1 MKLSEYA
8 KKAGVSYKTAHRWWK
23 AGQLKGYQ
31 IPATGTIIVETDEPV
46 EIEPIALIYARVSSA
61 EAKPNLERQAT
72 RLSDYATARGY
83 RIYKVVKEVGSGLND
98 NRKLLTDAWPDKNY
112 NILVAEHRDR
122 VTRFG
127 LNYIKLLL
135 SATGKRLEIVNDAE
149 NGKDELMQDLVSVIT
164 SFVQRIYGL
173 RRAKRKPEKIMAEL
187 HNNGGEE

>member
-46 EIEPIALIYARVSSA
+46 EVEPVALIYARVSSA

-98 NRKLLTDAWPDKNY
+98 NRKLLTNALQDKNY

-127 LNYIKLLL
+127 LN
-135 SATGKRLEIVNDAE
+135 
-149 NGKDELMQDLVSVIT
+149 
-164 SFVQRIYGL
+164 
-173 RRAKRKPEKIMAEL
+173 
-187 HNNGGEE
+187 